1 MIKSHTA
8 YTLCYKSYKMS
19 HLQLNTV
26 WFLAIHL
33 VKSCTAFTQVEE
45 EYQYEKY
52 TREQVEKEQ
61 KRIEAERAERL
72 RERLRDR
79 EALKWNNRRAG
90 QTRAQERMDTGEE
103 SDAYPVR
110 LRYVYTGNHVSSTH
124 LSQRIST
131 LYVDLLNNRQSY
143 CERSY
148 VLGLQFTY
156 FVH

>member
-1 MIKSHTA
+1 M
-8 YTLCYKSYKMS
+8 
-19 HLQLNTV
+19 
-26 WFLAIHL
+26 
-33 VKSCTAFTQVEE
+33 EE

-79 EALKWNNRRAG
+79 EALKWNNRRTG

-110 LRYVYTGNHVSSTH
+110 LRYVHWK
-124 LSQRIST
+124 LSRRIST
-131 LYVDLLNNRQSY
+131 LYVDLLNNRQRY
-143 CERSY
+143 HERSY
-148 VLGLQFTY
+148 ILGLTL
-156 FVH
+156 